1 MNVIDLDV
9 THLDKDKLGVTLED
23 LVDNLR
29 KEFIR
34 IKVDM
39 MMTYHLL
46 YQISWSMFS
55 SLFQCHNLT
64 SDSDY

>member
-34 IKVDM
+34 IKVVM
-39 MMTYHLL
+39 MMIYHLL

-55 SLFQCHNLT
+55 SLFQ
-64 SDSDY
+64 DIII